1 MSTRQKLAQVRGLI
15 LDEHF
20 NRADMIKALVEG
32 LPPEILGFSRAVKD
46 DSREQ
51 IFELIRELWLD
62 YDHYDVNIDEII
74 GSLQRH
80 RAEAEDPDGDDSG
93 DEEEKAQRPMENPE
107 GGGRRRRTKKRRR
120 RKRRRRRKTNRRK
133 TKRRRKKRSRR
144 R

>member
-1 MSTRQKLAQVRGLI
+1 MSTIQKLAQVRGLI

-20 NRADMIKALVEG
+20 NRADMIKALVES

-62 YDHYDVNIDEII
+62 YDHYDVNIDKII

-120 RKRRRRRKTNRRK
+120 RKRRRRRKTHRRK